1 MGGGQAGAFS
11 VSPGRGWPRLIGQA
25 VIVPRPNQIRAS
37 GAGACD
43 PGAGAEKGG
52 HYVVSEKLQTQREDA
67 DLVTSFLRD
76 DSWASAAIWER
87 YHPLV
92 RRILCRAAGPTASD
106 VDDLIQEVF
115 IRLYRKLP
123 TLRDRAALRSFVLA
137 ITTRVVQAELRSR
150 WIKRWLRLSDDG
162 AVPEPVADD
171 TDHEAREALDRF
183 YAILDGLRPKQ
194 RAVFTLRCIEGLELV
209 EVAAAAGVSLA
220 TIKRWLPR
228 ITKRVH
234 TQAARDPV
242 LAAYVASRGPLVV
255 LHG

>member
-1 MGGGQAGAFS
+1 MSAGRWGAFS
-11 VSPGRGWPRLIGQA
+11 VSPGRGRPRLPVRA
-25 VIVPRPNQIRAS
+25 VIAPRPNQTRAS
-37 GAGACD
+37 GAGASD
-43 PGAGAEKGG
+43 LEKGAEKGRL
-52 HYVVSEKLQTQREDA
+52 YVVSEKLQTQRDDA
-67 DLVTSFLRD
+67 DLVASFLRD
-76 DSWASAAIWER
+76 DAWASAAIWER

-92 RRILCRAAGPTASD
+92 RRILCRAAGPTAGD
-106 VDDLIQEVF
+106 IDDLIQEVF

-123 TLRDRAALRSFVLA
+123 TLRDPAALRSFVLA

-150 WIKRWLRLSDDG
+150 WIRRWLRLSDDG
-162 AVPEPVADD
+162 AVPEPMAED

-183 YAILDGLRPKQ
+183 YTILDGLRPKQ

-209 EVAAAAGVSLA
+209 EVAAAARVSLA

-234 TQAARDPV
+234 AQAARDPV
-242 LAAYVASRGPLVV
+242 LAAYVVSRGPLVV